1 MHSQCSLLL
10 QAYDAR
16 QAQATMDSFL
26 AFNERFAKIKYALF
40 CAPLMLLGVIK
51 ARLLKQHAKL
61 IVLGHPCLMMARL
74 HCGEMR

>member
-1 MHSQCSLLL
+1 MRERCVQSKLSLLL

-40 CAPLMLLGVIK
+40 SAPLMLLSVIK
-51 ARLLKQHAKL
+51 AGLLKQQ
-61 IVLGHPCLMMARL
+61 VN
-74 HCGEMR
+74 

>member
-1 MHSQCSLLL
+1 MSAICNLAGGGERVVHSLSSLLL

-40 CAPLMLLGVIK
+40 SAPLMLLRVIK
-51 ARLLKQHAKL
+51 A
-61 IVLGHPCLMMARL
+61 CLRSS
-74 HCGEMR
+74 R

>member
-1 MHSQCSLLL
+1 MHSLSSLLL

-40 CAPLMLLGVIK
+40 SAPLMLLSVMEAG
-51 ARLLKQHAKL
+51 LLKQQVDL
-61 IVLGHPCLMMARL
+61 TVLGH
-74 HCGEMR
+74 HCGEMW